1 MKEIGLRVNG
11 IDYRLNI
18 EPWRTLVE
26 VLRENLGLMGT
37 KKACNEGECGACTV
51 MMEGKAV
58 TSCLILAVDAQGKEI
73 VTIEGLSEG
82 ENLDPIQ
89 ESFLKHGGLQCG
101 FCTPGMV
108 MSAKALL
115 DENPS
120 PTLLETREAIAGNL
134 CRCTGYQHIINA
146 IMNVSNQPAAH
157 GPERTRRTVASE
169 GHYDT
174 VSTEKRR

>member
-1 MKEIGLRVNG
+1 MNEIGLKVNG
-11 IDYRLNI
+11 IDYRLKI

-26 VLRENLGLMGT
+26 VLREDLGLMGT

-51 MMEGKAV
+51 IMDGRAV
-58 TSCLILAVDAQGKEI
+58 TSCLMLAMDARGKEI
-73 VTIEGLSEG
+73 LTIEGLSEG
-82 ENLDPIQ
+82 EKLDPIQ
-89 ESFLKHGGLQCG
+89 ESFLKNGGLQCG

-120 PTLLETREAIAGNL
+120 PTLIETRQAIAGNL

-146 IMNVSNQPAAH
+146 IMDVSSQ
-157 GPERTRRTVASE
+157 
-169 GHYDT
+169 
-174 VSTEKRR
+174 EKAG

>member
-1 MKEIGLRVNG
+1 MNEIGLKVNG
-11 IDYRLNI
+11 IDYRLKI

-26 VLRENLGLMGT
+26 VLREDLGLMGT

-51 MMEGKAV
+51 IMDGRAV
-58 TSCLILAVDAQGKEI
+58 TSCLMLAMDARGKEI
-73 VTIEGLSEG
+73 LTIEGLSEG

-89 ESFLKHGGLQCG
+89 ESFLKNGGLQCG

-120 PTLLETREAIAGNL
+120 PTLIETRQAIAGNL

-146 IMNVSNQPAAH
+146 IMDVSGQ
-157 GPERTRRTVASE
+157 
-169 GHYDT
+169 
-174 VSTEKRR
+174 EKAG

>member
-1 MKEIGLRVNG
+1 MNEIGLKVNG
-11 IDYRLNI
+11 IDYRLKI

-51 MMEGKAV
+51 IMDGRAV
-58 TSCLILAVDAQGKEI
+58 TSCLMLAMDARGKEI
-73 VTIEGLSEG
+73 LTIEGLSEG
-82 ENLDPIQ
+82 EKLDPIQ
-89 ESFLKHGGLQCG
+89 ESFLKNGGLQCG

-120 PTLLETREAIAGNL
+120 PTLIETREAIAGNL
-134 CRCTGYQHIINA
+134 CRCTGYQHIINS
-146 IMNVSNQPAAH
+146 IMDVS
-157 GPERTRRTVASE
+157 S
-169 GHYDT
+169 
-174 VSTEKRR
+174 